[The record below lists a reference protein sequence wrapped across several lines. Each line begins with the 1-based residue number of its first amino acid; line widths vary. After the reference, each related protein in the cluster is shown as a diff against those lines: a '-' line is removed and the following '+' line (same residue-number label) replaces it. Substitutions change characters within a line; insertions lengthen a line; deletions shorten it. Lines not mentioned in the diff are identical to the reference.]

1 MTVGPKDFAASNA
14 ARTAEKTD
22 SSSPGAKVLRRPTVT
37 SAATAPS
44 HEGSQ
49 RSRRTSH
56 RRMAIWRNVSQ
67 ANLEGNDNRRSLTDL
82 ADLLDRLD
90 RYQQAQ
96 TPDSAQATAA

>member
-1 MTVGPKDFAASNA
+1 
-14 ARTAEKTD
+14 
-22 SSSPGAKVLRRPTVT
+22 
-37 SAATAPS
+37 
-44 HEGSQ
+44 
-49 RSRRTSH
+49 
-56 RRMAIWRNVSQ
+56 MAIWRNVSQ